1 MTSTRPLYRYPWIQT
16 LKNKAHQEHTALPM
30 PRSKVGCMPV
40 IDPVKKI
47 RASELQRQTLKRVEN
62 QIGAKDEDECLSTWL
77 VVQCELCIG
86 TRISS
91 DLK

>member
-1 MTSTRPLYRYPWIQT
+1 
-16 LKNKAHQEHTALPM
+16 
-30 PRSKVGCMPV
+30 MPV

-62 QIGAKDEDECLSTWL
+62 QIGAKDEDKCLSTWL